1 MSEARTH
8 DGRDPRVV
16 AAIFG
21 LLAAIF
27 LLRAFVDTPGLSL
40 TFLAVFPIVLAGFL
54 LGRTLAIVCAVA
66 ALVLSIVVPIIN
78 PSTHISTSAQIVGAI
93 GRGLVYI
100 GLAVLVS
107 TLMDREGAL
116 RQRLAESERE
126 VRELESLRAA
136 LTSPELPELEGLT
149 IATAYTPAEGLAA
162 GDFFL
167 VVPSVDETAIVV
179 VGDAVGHG
187 LAAARRAAFVRT
199 TIALYARY
207 TSDPMAILR
216 LVNAAVLEREPGTEF
231 VTALCAA
238 FDVDA
243 GTVTWASAG
252 HPPPW
257 DLDLGVP
264 LGTTR
269 HGLPLGIEPMLSGEP
284 VTAQLEP
291 GGGALLYTDG
301 LPEARSVRDMA
312 SHPLFGEDAA
322 RAALRALNG
331 ADPDEIVAALN
342 AAAIRHARGAPADDL
357 CIVAVRLDAHAAAHP
372 QAA

>member
-1 MSEARTH
+1 MPEARTS
-8 DGRDPRVV
+8 DGRDPRV
-16 AAIFG
+16 AAGIFG
-21 LLAAIF
+21 LLALIF
-27 LLRAFVDTPGLSL
+27 VVRAFVDTPGLSL
-40 TFLAVFPIVLAGFL
+40 TFLAVFPIVLAGFM
-54 LGRTLAIVCAVA
+54 LGRTPAVVCAVA

-78 PSTHISTSAQIVGAI
+78 PSTNISTSAQIVGAI

-107 TLMDREGAL
+107 TLMDREAAL
-116 RQRLAESERE
+116 RARLAESERE

-136 LTSPELPELEGLT
+136 LTSPELPAVDGLT

-167 VVPSVDETAIVV
+167 VAPSVDDTAIVV

-207 TSDPMAILR
+207 TNDPIAILR

-231 VTALCAA
+231 VTALCARFEA
-238 FDVDA
+238 DA

-257 DLDLGVP
+257 DLDRGVP

-269 HGLPLGIEPMLSGEP
+269 HGLPLGIEPMLLGEA
-284 VTAQLEP
+284 VTAQLAP

-301 LPEARSVRDMA
+301 LPEARTLHDGIHSE
-312 SHPLFGEDAA
+312 LFGEDAA
-322 RAALRALNG
+322 RDALRALNG
-331 ADPDEIVAALN
+331 AQPGEIVAALN
-342 AAAIRHARGAPADDL
+342 AAAVRHARGAPADDL
-357 CIVAVRLDAHAAAHP
+357 CLVAVRLNGAAAVHP